1 MTSVVAIK
9 GNAHLSPRIK
19 KDTGSI
25 IINTELPKEA
35 TSKVAK
41 ARPTD
46 VDHQAF
52 LDENHDHW
60 LIELLR
66 SSGKLKANKSG
77 IGLNST
83 PLSWWQNLIEV
94 TRDKKPELKKVCL
107 MVDGEV
113 LLERDF

>member
-1 MTSVVAIK
+1 MTSVVAVK
-9 GNAHLSPRIK
+9 GNAHLSPRLK

-35 TSKVAK
+35 KAPAK
-41 ARPTD
+41 AKPTD

-83 PLSWWQNLIEV
+83 PLSWWQNLLEV
-94 TRDKKPELKKVCL
+94 TRDKKPELRKVQL